1 MAGPLGCD
9 KAVSFHFD
17 GLCCIES
24 QTYSEIDFTNY
35 SSNTWKGLDMTI
47 KRVALIT
54 PPYHSGVVESAGTWL
69 NVGFVYVAGS
79 LRAAGY
85 EVDYYDAMSLWHKW
99 PEIEA
104 RIRAFNPDVVATTS
118 FTASI
123 GHALELT
130 ALAKEINPDVVT
142 VHGNVHATFCYDEM
156 LKADHDTVDFIVRGE
171 GEVTLVKLLDCLN
184 QGGDPASVPGLS
196 FWRDGAVVTTPKAAS
211 IQDLDALPMAWDL
224 VEWPIYTYRA
234 KNNARLAIVSSSRG
248 CMEKCSF
255 CSQQLFWERS
265 WRARSAEN
273 FVAELELLRDSYG
286 VEVAMLSDEIPTFD
300 RERWVRI
307 LDLMIERKVGVKL
320 LMETRVDDILRD
332 ADIMDKYRE
341 AGVEHIYVGVEAGD
355 QATLDLFNKN
365 TKVEQSKAAIDI
377 INNADIVSET
387 SFVLGMPDDT
397 PESIAA
403 TIELAKHYN
412 PDMAFFLAIAPWP
425 YAELYPELEPYVATK
440 DYRKYNLVEPV
451 IKPKAMTVEELER
464 ELGRAS
470 QKFYMHKF
478 QKLHDLSPWKQ
489 TFMVAVLDIL
499 INNSYLAVQMRSMM
513 KEGKQMPPEVQ
524 ALLKSIKTVRGNAGA
539 SDHPHTFAPIP

>member
-1 MAGPLGCD
+1 M
-9 KAVSFHFD
+9 S
-17 GLCCIES
+17 
-24 QTYSEIDFTNY
+24 
-35 SSNTWKGLDMTI
+35 I

-69 NVGFVYVAGS
+69 NVGFVYIAGS

-104 RIRAFNPDVVATTS
+104 RIRAFNPDVVATTAY
-118 FTASI
+118 TASI
-123 GHALELT
+123 VHALELT
-130 ALAKEINPDVVT
+130 ALAKKINPDIVT

-156 LKADHDTVDFIVRGE
+156 LTSDHDTVDFIVRGE
-171 GEVTLVKLLDCLN
+171 GEVTLVSLLDCLN
-184 QGGDPASVPGLS
+184 AGGDPAQVPGLA
-196 FWRDGAVVTTPKAAS
+196 FHRNGAVVVTPKAPY
-211 IQDLDALPMAWDL
+211 IHDLDALPTAWDL

-255 CSQQLFWERS
+255 CSQQLFWSQS
-265 WRARSAEN
+265 WRARSPEN
-273 FVAELELLRDSYG
+273 FVAELEMLSSTYG

-307 LDLMIERKVGVKL
+307 LDLMIERNVPVKL
-320 LMETRVDDILRD
+320 LLETRVDDILRD
-332 ADIMDKYRE
+332 ADIMDKYRQG
-341 AGVEHIYVGVEAGD
+341 GVEHIYVGVEAGD

-365 TKVEQSKAAIDI
+365 TKVEQSKQAIDI

-412 PDMAFFLAIAPWP
+412 PDMGFFLAIAPWP
-425 YAELYPELEPYVATK
+425 YAELYPELEQYVATK

-451 IKPKAMTVEELER
+451 IKPKNMTLEELEQ
-464 ELGRAS
+464 ELGKAS
-470 QKFYMHKF
+470 QKFFMHKF
-478 QKLHDLSPWKQ
+478 QHLHELSPWKQ
-489 TFMVAVLDIL
+489 EFMLSVLDLL
-499 INNSYLAVQMRSMM
+499 INHSYLAGQMKAAMR
-513 KEGKQMPPEVQ
+513 EGGKSMPPEVIE
-524 ALLKSIKTVRGNAGA
+524 LLRSVKGHGKVIP
-539 SDHPHTFAPIP
+539 HPMAPIP

>member
-1 MAGPLGCD
+1 
-9 KAVSFHFD
+9 
-17 GLCCIES
+17 
-24 QTYSEIDFTNY
+24 
-35 SSNTWKGLDMTI
+35 MTI

-69 NVGFVYVAGS
+69 NVGFVYIAGS

-104 RIRAFNPDVVATTS
+104 RIRAFAPDVVATTS

-130 ALAKEINPDVVT
+130 ALAKKINPEVVT
-142 VHGNVHATFCYDEM
+142 VHGNVHATFCYDEI
-156 LKADHDTVDFIVRGE
+156 LKAEHDTVDFVVRGE

-184 QGGDPASVPGLS
+184 QKGDPASVPGLS
-196 FWRDGAVVTTPKAAS
+196 FWRDGAVVSTPKAAP

-332 ADIMDKYRE
+332 ADIMGKYRE

-387 SFVLGMPDDT
+387 SFVLGMPNDT

-425 YAELYPELEPYVATK
+425 YAELYPELEPYVATR

-478 QKLHDLSPWKQ
+478 QHLHDLSPWKQ

-499 INNSYLAVQMRSMM
+499 INNSYLAGQMRAMM
-513 KEGKQMPPEVQ
+513 KEGKEMPPEVQ
-524 ALLKSIKTVRGNAGA
+524 ALLRSIKTARGDAGA
-539 SDHPHTFAPIP
+539 GAHPHTFAPIP